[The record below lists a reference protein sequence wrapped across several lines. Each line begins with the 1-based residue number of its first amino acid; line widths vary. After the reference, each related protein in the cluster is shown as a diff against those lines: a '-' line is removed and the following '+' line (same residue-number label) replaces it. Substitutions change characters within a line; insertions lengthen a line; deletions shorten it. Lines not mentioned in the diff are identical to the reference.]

1 VRRARA
7 AELLRPLGAFLL
19 VAAAGVVLL
28 LIYTGRPSAGAESA
42 PAAGAAAPR
51 LAPLP
56 ADAPVAHGPITP
68 TRLQIPDIGVDTT
81 VEPHGTERY
90 DNPFT
95 GQKVD
100 GYGVPTSM
108 WTTAWWSDGPQPG
121 SGQMA
126 VVLGHAQAA
135 HGAVFDR
142 LADLRPGDRV
152 DLVDAGGA
160 VLHLQVVGTPVTGLD
175 KSTSA
180 LADTLNGHPD
190 GADLALVTCG
200 GDFDRAAGASEDNE
214 VVFATV
220 V

>member
-1 VRRARA
+1 MARARA
-7 AELLRPLGAFLL
+7 AELVRPLAAFLVL
-19 VAAAGVVLL
+19 VAAAVGLVLV
-28 LIYTGRPSAGAESA
+28 YGAGPGAGASTTSA
-42 PAAGAAAPR
+42 PE

-68 TRLQIPDIGVDTT
+68 TRLQIPDIKVDTT
-81 VEPHGTERY
+81 VEPRGTVQY

-100 GYGVPTSM
+100 GYGVPKSM
-108 WTTAWWSDGPQPG
+108 WTAAWWSDGPQPG
-121 SGQMA
+121 SGEMA

-135 HGAVFDR
+135 HGAVFDH
-142 LADLRPGDRV
+142 LADLRAGAVLDRA
-152 DLVDAGGA
+152 DASGA
-160 VLHLQVVGTPVTGLD
+160 VLHLQVRGKPVTGLD

-214 VVFATV
+214 VVFARV
-220 V
+220 ADG

>member
-1 VRRARA
+1 M
-7 AELLRPLGAFLL
+7 
-19 VAAAGVVLL
+19 
-28 LIYTGRPSAGAESA
+28 
-42 PAAGAAAPR
+42 
-51 LAPLP
+51 
-56 ADAPVAHGPITP
+56 
-68 TRLQIPDIGVDTT
+68 QIPDIGVDAT
-81 VEPHGTERY
+81 VEPRGTVRY

-95 GQKVD
+95 GQEVD
-100 GYGVPTSM
+100 GYGVPRSM

-121 SGQMA
+121 SGSMA

-152 DLVDAGGA
+152 DLVDASGA
-160 VLHLQVVGTPVTGLD
+160 VLHLQVLGKPVTGLD